1 MRRGSALV
9 GAIWMLAVLSILI
22 ASYAVDAHLQT
33 RINLYLRQRM
43 HVDHLTDAGV
53 ALAEVILLDYQNA
66 PSDTSGLDADDLAE
80 RQEDDRWFLEK
91 VALKSNRTVDTGA
104 VPVDA
109 LNPDGG
115 TVTVKIEP
123 IESKWNVNRLYA
135 GGDPNFAKIW
145 DAILTVSGVPEDY
158 KDGIISS
165 WCDWRDPD
173 ETKTGDEGAETE
185 FYRQRWEAYRDADG
199 RGEPKDA
206 NYRPKC
212 RNGEIFDLDELKCL
226 KGFNE
231 FEEKYISADALLDG
245 GVLNPDEK
253 EEDQIVVKGIR
264 KFFTVYG
271 SGKINANVADAD
283 ILSTVPGIYQG
294 EAGASDFALAESVT
308 NAAMLAG
315 SIVQLRSESGTL
327 AESLVAQNDLHGEQ
341 TGPFKDWSDLQSRLN
356 EGHNSGTD
364 YIQEEANQYLS
375 YQPDK
380 YFKVTVIGH
389 SLGIVHKIVATA
401 IVDSGKVRYIR
412 WQEDP

>member
-1 MRRGSALV
+1 
-9 GAIWMLAVLSILI
+9 MLAVLSILI
-22 ASYAVDAHLQT
+22 ASYAMDAHLQT
-33 RINLYLRQRM
+33 RINLYLRERM

-53 ALAEVILLDYQNA
+53 AIAEVILLNYQDV
-66 PSDTSGLDADDLAE
+66 PSDTSELDESMLE
-80 RQEDDRWFLEK
+80 EKLEDDRWFLEK
-91 VALKSNRTVDTGA
+91 VALKGNRVLDTGA

-109 LNPDGG
+109 LDPDGG
-115 TVTVKIEP
+115 TVTVQIEP
-123 IESKWNVNRLYA
+123 IESKWNINRLYA

-165 WCDWRDPD
+165 WCDWRDTD

-185 FYRQRWEAYRDADG
+185 FYRECFEDYRDARG
-199 RGEPKDA
+199 RGDPKDA

-212 RNGEIFDLDELKCL
+212 RNGEITDLDELKCL

-253 EEDQIVVKGIR
+253 EENQITVKGIR

-283 ILSTVPGIYQG
+283 TLSTVPGIYQG
-294 EAGASDFALAESVT
+294 ESGDSDYALAESAT
-308 NAAMLAG
+308 NAMELAG
-315 SIVQLRSESGTL
+315 SIVQLRTQEGSL
-327 AESLVAQNDLHGEQ
+327 AENIAEMNKSMGEDL
-341 TGPFKDWSDLQSRLN
+341 GPFKDWNDLQSRLN

-389 SLGIVHKIVATA
+389 ALGIVHKIVATA
-401 IVDSGKVRYIR
+401 IVEDSKVRYIR